1 MTPLPRSFDVAAAAL
16 NRAVA
21 EAHLAYQFGPS
32 SYTYDCLHA
41 CLAAEQA
48 VAVLRDVLEEQLEGE
63 GR

>member
-1 MTPLPRSFDVAAAAL
+1 MTSLPRSLDVAVAGL
-16 NRAVA
+16 KRAVA

-48 VAVLRDVLEEQLEGE
+48 IAALRDVLEEQLEGE